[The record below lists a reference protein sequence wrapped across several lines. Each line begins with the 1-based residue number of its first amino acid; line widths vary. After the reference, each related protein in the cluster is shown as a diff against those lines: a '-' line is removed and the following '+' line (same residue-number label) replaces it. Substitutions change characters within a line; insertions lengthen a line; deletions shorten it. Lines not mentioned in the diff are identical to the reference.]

1 MKEAFVCVRG
11 CEWDDDSMFLFLFS
25 SEFFFRPWPLD
36 LSIFK
41 VPPFGEDRISYG
53 VLADLL
59 L

>member
-1 MKEAFVCVRG
+1 VCVRG